1 LLGENK
7 RVKYIKFMSNNFI
20 DFVFKFFTDLRDNSI
35 SLVYDG
41 EINHNVI
48 RAFTEL
54 THNELELK
62 DESNPIK
69 KKVFNVMVESLQNIS
84 KHAERIDYDKQK
96 YGRGIILISENNNY
110 YNVTT
115 GNIIKKENKKN
126 ISENIDV
133 VNSKNKAELR
143 ELFKTRLS
151 TGRLSEKGGAGLG
164 FIDIAKKSGNSL
176 EYHFEK
182 MYDEYYFFIL
192 NSQISKISNHGKN

>member
-1 LLGENK
+1 MG
-7 RVKYIKFMSNNFI
+7 NNFI
-20 DFVFKFFTDLRDNSI
+20 DFVFKFFTNLRDNNI

-48 RAFTEL
+48 RAFTDL
-54 THNELELK
+54 TNNELELK
-62 DESNPIK
+62 EEPNPIK

-84 KHAERIDYDKQK
+84 KHAECIDYDNQK
-96 YGRGIILISENNNY
+96 YGRGILLISESDSS

-115 GNIIKKENKKN
+115 GNVIKKGTIKA
-126 ISENIDV
+126 ISENIDII
-133 VNSKNKAELR
+133 NSKNKEELR

-164 FIDIAKKSGNSL
+164 FIDIAKKSGNKL

-182 MYDEYYFFIL
+182 ISEDYYFFIL
-192 NSQISKISNHGKN
+192 NSQISKKINYGKN

>member
-1 LLGENK
+1 MN
-7 RVKYIKFMSNNFI
+7 NNFI
-20 DFVFKFFTDLRDNSI
+20 DFVFKFFTNLRDNNI

-48 RAFTEL
+48 RAFTDL
-54 THNELELK
+54 TNNELELK
-62 DESNPIK
+62 EEPNPVK

-84 KHAERIDYDKQK
+84 KHAECIDYDNQK
-96 YGRGIILISENNNY
+96 YGRGILLISESKEA

-115 GNIIKKENKKN
+115 GNVIKSQSIKS
-126 ISENIDV
+126 ISENIDII
-133 VNSKNKAELR
+133 NSKNKEELR

-164 FIDIAKKSGNSL
+164 FIDIAKKSGNKL

-182 MYDEYYFFIL
+182 INEDYFFFIL
-192 NSQISKISNHGKN
+192 NSQISKKSNYGKN

>member
-1 LLGENK
+1 
-7 RVKYIKFMSNNFI
+7 MSNNFI
-20 DFVFKFFTDLRDNSI
+20 DFVFKFFTNLRDNNI

-48 RAFTEL
+48 RAFTDL
-54 THNELELK
+54 TNNELELK
-62 DESNPIK
+62 EEPNHIK

-84 KHAERIDYDKQK
+84 KHAECIDYDNQK
-96 YGRGIILISENNNY
+96 YGRGILLISESDTS

-115 GNIIKKENKKN
+115 GNVIKSDSIKR
-126 ISENIDV
+126 ISENIDII
-133 VNSKNKAELR
+133 NSKNKEELR

-164 FIDIAKKSGNSL
+164 FIDIAKKSGNKL

-182 MYDEYYFFIL
+182 ISEAYYFFIL
-192 NSQISKISNHGKN
+192 NSQIAKKSNYGKN